1 MINLRKASERGQA
14 DYGWLQTNY
23 TFSFADYHDPKQ
35 MGFSVLRVMNEDI
48 IAADQGFGTHPHRNA
63 EIITYVL
70 DGELEHRDSMG
81 NGSILKAGELQRM
94 SAGSGVTHS
103 EFNPSKTRSTHL
115 YQIWLRPSVKDIEPS
130 YEEKSFL
137 ESERKN
143 NFRLVA
149 SPNAENGSL
158 SINQDVKLYLASIDE
173 QRELKFELK
182 PSRQAWVQVISG
194 ELELNDQRLK
204 TSDGAAISQESE
216 LVFVARTQVEV
227 MLFDLP

>member
-14 DYGWLQTNY
+14 DHGWLQTNY
-23 TFSFADYHDPKQ
+23 TFSFADYHDPKH

-48 IAADQGFGTHPHRNA
+48 IAPDQGFGTHPHRNA

-103 EFNPSKTRSTHL
+103 EFNPSKIKSTHL
-115 YQIWLRPSVKDIEPS
+115 YQIWLRPSAKDIEPS

-143 NFRLVA
+143 KFRLVA
-149 SPNAENGSL
+149 SPNAEDGSL
-158 SINQDVKLYLASIDE
+158 SINQDVKLYLALIDE
-173 QRELKFELK
+173 QRELRFELK
-182 PSRQAWVQVISG
+182 PNRQAWVQVISG
-194 ELELNDQRLK
+194 ELELNGQQLR
-204 TSDGAAISQESE
+204 TSDGAAISEESE
-216 LVFVARTQVEV
+216 LVFLARTQVEL